1 MSVRYLVSFVIV
13 LLVSLFVV
21 PRASAH
27 GRTPRLEISAERMN
41 PGGVLDIRGVE
52 FDYEELVT
60 LYMERQGI
68 VVSLGEVN
76 ADLEGIFIHT
86 IVLPS
91 DLPAGEYTIRGVT
104 EHHDVLSP
112 IFSVQGPVIV
122 GQGGGQGE
130 REDEDGLLAPMPTY
144 APVISSSPLPQT
156 DSLEAPVPKGDPTVL
171 ILSIVV
177 GAGIATLLSLR
188 VLKKQKK
195 HDEPQT

>member
-1 MSVRYLVSFVIV
+1 MSVRHLVSIVIV
-13 LLVSLFVV
+13 LLLSLFVV

-60 LYMERQGI
+60 LSIERQGI
-68 VVSLGEVN
+68 IVSLGEVN

-91 DLPAGEYTIRGVT
+91 DLPAGEYKIRGVT

-112 IFSVQGPVIV
+112 VFSVQGQVV
-122 GQGGGQGE
+122 AGEGGGQGE
-130 REDEDGLLAPMPTY
+130 RDDDDGLLAPMPTY
-144 APVISSSPLPQT
+144 APGVVPGAVAQPTSAAQ
-156 DSLEAPVPKGDPTVL
+156 PVPEQTPTSRGSSTL
-171 ILSIVV
+171 LLGLSILLVL
-177 GAGIATLLSLR
+177 GAFLVARRRAAAIR
-188 VLKKQKK
+188 
-195 HDEPQT
+195 

>member
-1 MSVRYLVSFVIV
+1 MSVRYLDSFVIV

-21 PRASAH
+21 PHASAH
-27 GRTPRLEISAERMN
+27 GRTPRLEISAERIN

-60 LYMERQGI
+60 LYVERQGI

-104 EHHDVLSP
+104 EHHDVLSST
-112 IFSVQGPVIV
+112 FSVQGPAISNE
-122 GQGGGQGE
+122 GGGQGP
-130 REDEDGLLAPMPTY
+130 RDDDDGLLAPMPTY
-144 APVISSSPLPQT
+144 APGVVPGGTPQT
-156 DSLEAPVPKGDPTVL
+156 ENSQPAQETPASARNPVMLLAL
-171 ILSIVV
+171 ILLVGILVV
-177 GAGIATLLSLR
+177 AGAKATR
-188 VLKKQKK
+188 KA
-195 HDEPQT
+195 